1 MTISEDTKRLN
12 FDLTN
17 VGLRAQATAAGFVQL
32 CKELHSAGVI
42 DDGAVSRIKDVV
54 ADNITLNCPR
64 KANRAEYRREVSQRL
79 EAIFEGKQKVGD
91 IDDLL
96 RVADSES

>member
-1 MTISEDTKRLN
+1 
-12 FDLTN
+12 
-17 VGLRAQATAAGFVQL
+17 
-32 CKELHSAGVI
+32 
-42 DDGAVSRIKDVV
+42 V